1 VITDGIVQYL
11 LANPTV
17 SGMTKTIQPS
27 AAIKIKVSPHIV
39 YKLGPTLDTLDT
51 EGSTGQRLA
60 RFVFDC
66 VSGSSYTEAK
76 ALAQAV
82 RKALD
87 KVAYITL
94 NDADHTQ
101 LQSSLVDFEFDNSI
115 VPTGQINADYR
126 VTVQISI
133 GYIES

>member
-1 VITDGIVQYL
+1 MITDGIVQFL

-17 SGMTKTIQPS
+17 SGMTKTITPS
-27 AAIKIKVSPHIV
+27 AGIKVKVSPYIV
-39 YKLGPTLDTLDT
+39 YKLGPTVDTLDT
-51 EGSTGQRLA
+51 FGSTGQRLA

-66 VSGSSYTEAK
+66 VSGSNYTEAK

-94 NDADHTQ
+94 PDADATQ
-101 LQSSLVDFEFDNSI
+101 LQSSLVDFEFDSSI
-115 VPTGQINADYR
+115 VPTGQINADWR